1 MLAQGLKLRAQA
13 GPCRVKQVTLLHH
26 AVEALQKL
34 SDPAP
39 PSKVTRWPL
48 EGQRVPGGRGGG
60 THVELAYCRK
70 PNSSRWPSG
79 HRDCMT
85 GKMPADV
92 SGAAV

>member
-1 MLAQGLKLRAQA
+1 MLAQGLELRAQA
-13 GPCRVKQVTLLHH
+13 GPRRVEQVALLHH

-39 PSKVTRWPL
+39 PSEVTHWPPQGGGL
-48 EGQRVPGGRGGG
+48 PEGGVGG

-85 GKMPADV
+85 GRMPAEV